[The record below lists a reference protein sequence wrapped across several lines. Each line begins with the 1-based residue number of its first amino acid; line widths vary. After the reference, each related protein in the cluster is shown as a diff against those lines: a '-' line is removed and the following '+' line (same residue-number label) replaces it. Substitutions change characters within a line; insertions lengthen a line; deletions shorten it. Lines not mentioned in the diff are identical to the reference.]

1 MRQSTNSPESET
13 EKQTIP
19 TDTADLPK
27 PSAWDVCLLELQLV
41 GLFLVVLFVLWGIH
55 YLQNR

>member
-1 MRQSTNSPESET
+1 MRQSTHSLASET
-13 EKQTIP
+13 GKQTTP

-41 GLFLVVLFVLWGIH
+41 GLFLAVLFLLWGIH